1 MKDIFRSLGKD
12 IPASIVVTLVALPL
26 CLGIAL
32 ASGASPFSGIIAG
45 ISGGIITGLLSGSH
59 LSVSGP
65 AAGLTTIVAAAILK
79 INAYEAFILAVMLAG
94 AIQIIL
100 GIAKAGIVGN
110 YIPNTVIKGMMAAIG
125 IILIMKQVPHLVGYD
140 SDFEGDESF
149 FQSNNENTFTA
160 ISQAFRFITPTATII
175 GLISLFFLRLWET
188 PFIKK
193 NRLIGLIPGPLMAVI
208 SGIILHDLL
217 VSNFQWESLNSKQL
231 VSLPVAKNLSGFYS
245 YLVFPSW
252 SSISNTQVWITAI
265 TIAIVASLETLLGI
279 EAVDKID
286 PQKRFTPPNRELI
299 AQGLGNITS
308 GFFGGLPITS
318 VVVRSSANVSAGAK
332 TRLSTILHGLL
343 LLLSVILIPDLLNK
357 IPLSALAAVLIFTGY
372 KLAKLSLFKEFYQ
385 NGWNQ
390 FIPFIVTIISILLSD
405 LLIGILIGLLVGL
418 FYVMRSNFHSS
429 VISVSEDKN
438 YLLRLRKDVSFL
450 NKPIVKSTLEN
461 IPPGSYTLIDAS
473 RADYIDKDVIDEIN
487 QFIEYAAL
495 NNIRV
500 EIRKN
505 DYNKFH
511 KQIMEPRPTL
521 ESNEIIEND

>member
-1 MKDIFRSLGKD
+1 MKDIFRSVGKD

-45 ISGGIITGLLSGSH
+45 IAGGIITGLLSGSH

-65 AAGLTTIVAAAILK
+65 AAGLTTIVAAAIIK
-79 INAYEAFILAVMLAG
+79 INAYDTFILAVMLAG
-94 AIQIIL
+94 LIQIIL
-100 GIAKAGIVGN
+100 GWAKAGIVGN

-125 IILIMKQVPHLVGYD
+125 IILIMKQIPHLVGYD

-149 FQSNNENTFTA
+149 FQPNNENTFTA
-160 ISQAFRFITPTATII
+160 ITHSLKFITPTAAII
-175 GLISLFFLRLWET
+175 GIVSLCILRLWET
-188 PFIKK
+188 HFIKK
-193 NRLIGLIPGPLMAVI
+193 NKWLGLVPGPLMAVL
-208 SGIILHDLL
+208 SGILLHTVLSDYI
-217 VSNFQWESLNSKQL
+217 QWEALNSKHL
-231 VSLPVAKNLSGFYS
+231 VSLPVTKDLSEFYS
-245 YLVFPSW
+245 YLIFPNW
-252 SSISNTQVWITAI
+252 LSITNTQVWITAL

-318 VVVRSSANVSAGAK
+318 VVVRSSANVSSGAQ

-343 LLLSVILIPDLLNK
+343 LLLSVIFIPQLLNK
-357 IPLSALAAVLIFTGY
+357 IPLAALAAVLIFTGY
-372 KLAKLSLFKEFYQ
+372 KLAKLSLFKEFYSK
-385 NGWNQ
+385 GWNQ
-390 FIPFIVTIISILLSD
+390 FIPFLVTIISILLSD

-418 FYVMRSNFHSS
+418 YFIMKSNFHSS
-429 VISVSEDKN
+429 VVFVTDDNN

-450 NKPIVKSTLEN
+450 NKPIVKSKLEN
-461 IPPGSYTLIDAS
+461 IPTGSYALIDVS

-487 QFIEYAAL
+487 QFIEYAAM
-495 NNIRV
+495 NQINV

-505 DYNKFH
+505 GYNKF
-511 KQIMEPRPTL
+511 QRLIMEAGSTQ
-521 ESNEIIEND
+521 ESTNIKEND